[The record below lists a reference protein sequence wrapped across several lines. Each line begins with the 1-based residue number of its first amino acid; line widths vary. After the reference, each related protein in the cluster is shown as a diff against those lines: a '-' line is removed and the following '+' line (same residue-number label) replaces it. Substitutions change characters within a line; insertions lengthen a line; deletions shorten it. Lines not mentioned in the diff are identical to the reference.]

1 MKRNLVPFPTTSY
14 IRLAWRALTKPAS
27 REPIGIADGD
37 SPVGAAAPLV
47 ERAGRRPR
55 STARTSYIHIQQHG
69 VCVGGFFRDVM
80 IQKTQEVTVES
91 VFTLL
96 KLMTREVVIKELR

>member
-1 MKRNLVPFPTTSY
+1 MTRYLVPFPSTSY

-47 ERAGRRPR
+47 ERASRRPR
-55 STARTSYIHIQQHG
+55 STARTSYIHIQEHA
-69 VCVGGFFRDVM
+69 GGRFFRDVM
-80 IQKTQEVTVES
+80 IQETQDVKVES
-91 VFTLL
+91 VFTPL